1 MVIGKHAGVYQQAQ
15 GRMYAVKL
23 LIGEGRSGRE
33 VKDKDAR
40 IG

>member
-23 LIGEGRSGRE
+23 LIGEGQGVKGRQDRCR
-33 VKDKDAR
+33 VC
-40 IG
+40 